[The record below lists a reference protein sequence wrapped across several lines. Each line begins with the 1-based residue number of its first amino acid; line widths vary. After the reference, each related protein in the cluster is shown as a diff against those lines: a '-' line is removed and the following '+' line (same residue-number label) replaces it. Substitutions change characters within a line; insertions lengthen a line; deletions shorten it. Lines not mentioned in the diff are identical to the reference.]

1 MAINNHNNS
10 RYTKNMIENHVNN
23 KWTEVVSKKKQHDP
37 FAGMKSSVDYE
48 LEIERLKQL
57 VPKVHNS
64 TVIDYKKKFSFEKKN
79 NHHHH
84 HTYHT
89 YHNKSTYPI
98 QPTHDF
104 SHPISRST
112 SPDTTHSTDSDSS
125 SLAETVTEEEKMRF
139 LAFVRSWTGDWRK
152 GQPLMNQWMADQ
164 SPWYTGPR
172 RVSKLE
178 EFPTHDLYWR
188 TSNIQP
194 NHTYSVQP
202 IGFERKYVF

>member
-1 MAINNHNNS
+1 MAINNS
-10 RYTKNMIENHVNN
+10 RYTKNMIEHHVNN

-57 VPKVHNS
+57 VPKVHSN
-64 TVIDYKKKFSFEKKN
+64 TVIDYKKKFSLEKKAS
-79 NHHHH
+79 H
-84 HTYHT
+84 YHS
-89 YHNKSTYPI
+89 YKPHSN
-98 QPTHDF
+98 DF
-104 SHPISRST
+104 TLSRSN

-125 SLAETVTEEEKMRF
+125 SLAEIVTEEEKMRF
-139 LAFVRSWTGDWRK
+139 LAFVRNWTGDWRK
-152 GQPLMNQWMADQ
+152 GQPLMNQWMTDQ
-164 SPWYTGPR
+164 SRWYTGPR

-188 TSNIQP
+188 TSNSQP

-202 IGFERKYVF
+202 IGFERKYVL